1 MKITLRASGN
11 AVGSISLAQV
21 AQHFNLLVKANGL
34 LPAVRTTLSTA
45 RQLFF
50 HDGGGLAFR
59 GGQIESNDAPVL
71 RGIHRRWAMTTRH
84 LSGINNYYRENDF
97 PVDHISAAFNQL
109 HELVMHSGNKP
120 EIARVTIV
128 IPAFNNFYEVATC
141 IESIYS
147 FMSKTNFKIIIADDA
162 SPNVSYSSLGS
173 LHGISLLRQGTNLG
187 YIGNVNAATSDINTE
202 YVLTLNQDVVVCPG
216 WLDELVR
223 EADENPKVGIV
234 GPRILDQRFNILEA
248 GGIIFQQA
256 HAAHRGRGST
266 PEDYRY
272 NYSCDVDYVSG
283 CAMLVRTSLWHR
295 LGGLDTQYA
304 PAYYDDVDI
313 CLRAR
318 KSGWLVRYAPLS
330 CIVHFEGTSM
340 GVNEHDSSSLKHF
353 QLVNREKI
361 AQNHAELNG
370 HTSIEDVPRVDS
382 HCPSRTKIACVFE
395 SVPFADRDGGAV
407 DFVLFVDY
415 LLEIGY
421 NVSALFLRGVAPEHT
436 ANWRGHGVQCVQLET
451 SHGLDLMKNAH
462 LIVSFGT
469 MVGIRLAKED
479 LAHKK
484 WIHHTSDCVTRRLM
498 AMNELHQTQ
507 KNVSPEASRWFL
519 GLPRE
524 VPQMWQIEKPILELP
539 STTLF
544 VTPHDLEYAQQNG
557 ANGNF
562 IHFPILKGG
571 PDSHSVPEPL
581 QELTVGFVGSFMHSP
596 NPDAVEYFLRDMWE
610 NVHQA
615 VPGSRFLIWGSN
627 INDKQIAQWSKIPGV
642 EVRGWFATWDE
653 VVAQTRVL
661 VSPLRFGAGMKHKV
675 VSTYIYGRPVVGTCT
690 SFEGFNIQHL
700 GQNVMTDDPQLM
712 TNSLI
717 EILQSDSAWTDALK
731 AGLLGMGDE
740 FARSREIERVR
751 NLVDGLLL
759 Q

>member
-1 MKITLRASGN
+1 MRTSKEAD
-11 AVGSISLAQV
+11 GSLSLYQAY
-21 AQHFNLLVKANGL
+21 QHFSSLVKANGF
-34 LPAVRTTLSTA
+34 LPAIRTTLSTA

-50 HDGGGLAFR
+50 RDGGSLSFR
-59 GGQIESNDAPVL
+59 GGQIESNDAPVI
-71 RGIHRRWAMTTRH
+71 RGIPRRWALTIRH
-84 LSGINNYYRENDF
+84 LIEINNYYTQNGF
-97 PVDHISAAFNQL
+97 PADHIAPTVNRL
-109 HELVMHSGNKP
+109 RELIDKSGNDHDR
-120 EIARVTIV
+120 ARVTIV

-147 FMSKTNFKIIIADDA
+147 FASKSHFKIIIADDA
-162 SPNVSYSSLGS
+162 SPDVSYSALG
-173 LHGISLLRQGTNLG
+173 LLPGITLIRSGTNSG
-187 YIGNVNAATSDINTE
+187 YIGNVNGATSSINTE
-202 YVLTLNQDVVVCPG
+202 FLLTLNQDVIVCPG
-216 WLDELVR
+216 WLDELVL
-223 EADENPKVGIV
+223 EADRNPDVGIV
-234 GPRILDQRFNILEA
+234 GPRIMDKQFKILEA
-248 GGIIFQQA
+248 GGIIFQHAQ
-256 HAAHRGRGST
+256 AAHRGRGAT
-266 PEDYRY
+266 PEDDKY
-272 NYSCDVDYVSG
+272 NFSCDVDYVSG
-283 CAMLVRTSLWHR
+283 CAMLVRTALWHR

-318 KSGWLVRYAPLS
+318 KNDWLVRYAPLS

-353 QLVNREKI
+353 QVINREKI
-361 AQNHAELNG
+361 AKNHTELNG
-370 HTSIEDVPRVDS
+370 HTSIDHLPRVDS
-382 HCPSRTKIACVFE
+382 HCLKRSTVACVFE

-415 LLEIGY
+415 LLELGY
-421 NVSALFLRGVAPEHT
+421 TVSALFLRGVAPEDT
-436 ANWRGHGVQCVQLET
+436 ANWRSLGIQCVHLDTDLGRHLLEM
-451 SHGLDLMKNAH
+451 SN

-484 WIHHTSDCVTRRLM
+484 WIHHTSDCATRRLE
-498 AMNELHQTQ
+498 AMNELFKTQ
-507 KNVSPEASRWFL
+507 KDVSPEASRWFL
-519 GLPRE
+519 GLPRD

-562 IHFPILKGG
+562 VHFPILKGG

-581 QELTVGFVGSFMHSP
+581 QELTVGFVGSFLHSP

-610 NVHQA
+610 NIHQA

-690 SFEGFNIQHL
+690 SFEGFDIHHL

-751 NLVDGLLL
+751 NLVDGLLH